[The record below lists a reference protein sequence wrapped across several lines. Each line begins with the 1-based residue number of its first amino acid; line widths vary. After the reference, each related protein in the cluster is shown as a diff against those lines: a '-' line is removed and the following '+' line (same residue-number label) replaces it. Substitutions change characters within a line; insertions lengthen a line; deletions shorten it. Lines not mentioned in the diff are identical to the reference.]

1 MINILVLKDNQK
13 NIKFIEATGH
23 SGYAEEGQDI
33 VCSAVSSL
41 LETLANGLT
50 EVVKAQAEVKVDE
63 SIPLLSVKLN
73 ETDKKKCEYAQIL
86 MQSTL
91 LGLKGVANG
100 YRKFI
105 KIKEKQ
111 ND

>member
-1 MINILVLKDNQK
+1 MINVIV
-13 NIKFIEATGH
+13 IKEKQTIKTIEATGH
-23 SGYAEEGQDI
+23 SGYAEEGSDI

-41 LETLANGLT
+41 MQTLAAGLT
-50 EVVKAQAEVKVDE
+50 EVVKADVKVIVDE
-63 SIPLLSVKLN
+63 NIPHLSVTLN
-73 ETDKKKCEYAQIL
+73 EKDPEKCKYAQVL

-91 LGLKGVANG
+91 LGIKGVADG

>member
-1 MINILVLKDNQK
+1 MINVVV
-13 NIKFIEATGH
+13 IKEKQTIKTMEATGH

-33 VCSAVSSL
+33 VCSAVSTL
-41 LETLANGLT
+41 METLVSGLT
-50 EVVKAQAEVKVDE
+50 EIVKAQVEVKVDE
-63 SIPLLSVKLN
+63 SIPLLSVKVN
-73 ETDKKKCEYAQIL
+73 ETDKEKCKLVQVL
-86 MQSTL
+86 MSSTL

-100 YRKFI
+100 FSKFI

>member
-1 MINILVLKDNQK
+1 MINVIV
-13 NIKFIEATGH
+13 IKKKQTIKTIEATGH

-33 VCSAVSSL
+33 VCSAVSVL
-41 LETLANGLT
+41 METLANGLT
-50 EVVKAQAEVKVDE
+50 EVVKADVNVIMDE
-63 SIPLLSVKLN
+63 NIPHLSVTLN
-73 ETDKKKCEYAQIL
+73 EQNPEKCKQAQIL

-91 LGLKGVANG
+91 LGIKGVAQEFS
-100 YRKFI
+100 KFI

>member
-1 MINILVLKDNQK
+1 MINVVVIREKQT
-13 NIKFIEATGH
+13 IKTIEATGH

-33 VCSAVSSL
+33 VCSAVSVL
-41 LETLANGLT
+41 METLANGLT
-50 EVVKAQAEVKVDE
+50 EVVKANVKVVVDE
-63 SIPLLSVKLN
+63 NIPHLSVILN
-73 ETDKKKCEYAQIL
+73 ETDKEKCKYAQVL

-91 LGLKGVANG
+91 LGIKGVADG
-100 YRKFI
+100 YSKFI

>member
-1 MINILVLKDNQK
+1 MINVIV
-13 NIKFIEATGH
+13 IKEKQTIKTIEATGH

-33 VCSAVSSL
+33 VCSAVSTL
-41 LETLANGLT
+41 METLANGLT
-50 EVVKAQAEVKVDE
+50 EIVKADVEVKVDE
-63 SIPLLSVKLN
+63 TIPHLSVTLK
-73 ETDKKKCEYAQIL
+73 ESDKEKCKHAQVL
-86 MQSTL
+86 MSSTL
-91 LGLKGVANG
+91 LGLKSVANG